1 MVIPACFARHNTFVV
16 GGDDDGDVD
25 SGHRV
30 IIPNVVNTAT

>member
-16 GGDDDGDVD
+16 SGDDDRDVD

-30 IIPNVVNTAT
+30 IIPNAVNTAT